1 MSRAINI
8 RETQEHIVAAC
19 DSRSIRITS
28 IETLVSGGT
37 RVVLSNS
44 ADSARLATLYGKK
57 VIDGAVRR
65 LPLRLQRG

>member
-1 MSRAINI
+1 MSRALNI

-28 IETLVSGGT
+28 IETLISGGT

-44 ADSARLATLYGKK
+44 VDSARIASLYGNK
-57 VIDGAVRR
+57 VIAGAVRR
-65 LPLRLQRG
+65 QPIRLQRG